1 MLTVSNAFREYV
13 AGGGHL
19 LNRLVFTFADETTQT
34 VTGDGIKMG
43 GLTVNNATSKSR
55 EFTIGAA
62 VVGTSQIT
70 LTNYDREWED
80 TDFTDATVTV
90 EVGATVNNSTEWL
103 QLGVYG
109 VEQPE
114 SYDSTITLSCSDNMR
129 LLKRSYTDVA
139 TGYPATL
146 QVIVADICDACDM
159 TLLTTTFPTSSLL
172 ANVRPE
178 DTKATCLDVIS
189 WAAQMAG
196 CFASVDPLGRLRIG
210 WYDKDA
216 FEEEST
222 ADVRAIEYVKALTVT
237 TDDVVIT
244 GLRVIA
250 ADEINDDGTTGD
262 TGESYLYGNEGYV
275 LEISSNPL
283 IAFGSAQTVATTI
296 GPQIVGM
303 EFRPLTLTA
312 LGDPTTETG
321 DAIQVTDRH
330 GNVFN
335 SYVTNN
341 KWVAG
346 GLESIGC
353 DAETPARRKSE
364 QFSAMTRA
372 FIEQNRRLKVE
383 QSARE
388 TAAQLLA
395 MQIAGVSGF
404 YQTEEEQQ
412 DGSVIRYYHN
422 KPTLAESDLVW
433 MFTADVMAMSTDGGE
448 SYPYAIDVTG
458 NAILNRIYAIGLDA
472 RYITAGRVGRE
483 GGGSYIDFETGDIV
497 LGSNIA
503 YGDGTLADALDD
515 ARRYATDYLSYQD
528 GELTLGVQ
536 GAEIRNVMTNQMQV
550 YRTDEGDVAWYGK
563 TEAEIWEMFIE
574 TARIQNKLSFNDF
587 AWIARQNGNMT
598 LKWMGA

>member
-1 MLTVSNAFREYV
+1 MLTVSNAFKEYV

-19 LNRLVFTFADETTQT
+19 LTRLVFTFADETTQT

-43 GLTVNNATSKSR
+43 GLSTSTATSKSR
-55 EFTIGAA
+55 EFSIGAA

-70 LTNYDREWED
+70 LTNYEREWQD

-90 EVGATVNNSTEWL
+90 EVGAPVNDSTEWL

-114 SYDSTITLSCSDNMR
+114 SYDSTITLTCSDNMR
-129 LLKRSYTDVA
+129 LLKKSYAEVA

-146 QVIVADICDACDM
+146 QVVVADICDACDM
-159 TLLTTTFPTSSLL
+159 TLLTTTFPNNALL
-172 ANVRPE
+172 ANERPRDE
-178 DTKATCLDVIS
+178 KATCLDVIS

-210 WYDKDA
+210 WYDKGA
-216 FEEEST
+216 FDENST
-222 ADVRAIEYVKALTVT
+222 ADVREIEYVKALTVT

-244 GLRVIA
+244 GLRVVA
-250 ADEINDDGTTGD
+250 SDEINDDGTTGND
-262 TGESYLYGNEGYV
+262 GESYLYGNDGYV
-275 LEISSNPL
+275 LEISGNPL
-283 IAFGSAQTVATTI
+283 VAYGSAQTVATTI

-330 GNVFN
+330 GITYNA
-335 SYVTNN
+335 YVTNN

-364 QFSAMTRA
+364 QYSAMTRA
-372 FIEQNRRLKVE
+372 FIEQNRRIKVE

-395 MQIAGVSGF
+395 IQIAGVSGF
-404 YQTEEEQQ
+404 YQTEEEQL
-412 DGSVIRYYHN
+412 DGSVVRYYHN
-422 KPTLAESDLVW
+422 KPTLEESDLVW

-458 NAILNRIYAIGLDA
+458 DAILNRVYAIGLDA

-515 ARRYATDYLSYQD
+515 AKRYATDYLSYQD
-528 GELTLGVQ
+528 GELTLGIL
-536 GAEIRNVMTNQMQV
+536 GAAIRNVMTNQMQV

-563 TEAEIWEMFIE
+563 TDNDIWEMSIQ
-574 TARIQNKLSFNDF
+574 TARIGDKLSFGDF